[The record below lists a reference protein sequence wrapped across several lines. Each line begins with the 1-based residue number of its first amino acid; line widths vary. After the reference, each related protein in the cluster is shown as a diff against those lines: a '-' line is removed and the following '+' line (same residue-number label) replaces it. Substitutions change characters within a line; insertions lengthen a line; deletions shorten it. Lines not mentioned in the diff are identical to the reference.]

1 MTNGGEYDT
10 LSRINNGERI
20 MASRKVYLIV
30 KTRLILDIEEGE
42 SVSGV
47 MENMDYGFCPDPD
60 QATLVDEEIRD
71 WEIQD
76 SK

>member
-1 MTNGGEYDT
+1 
-10 LSRINNGERI
+10 

-30 KTRLILDIEEGE
+30 TTRLILDIEEGE

-47 MENMDYGFCPDPD
+47 MENIDYSFNPDPQ
-60 QATLVDEEIRD
+60 QASLVDQEIRD
-71 WEIQD
+71 WEVTD